1 MQAMQL
7 SHWTNLR
14 SAVGARSLGQDGIN
28 STVPDGTIEDPCSHP
43 RPSQIGILS
52 SPNHP
57 NGHAERK
64 DLQSHW
70 VFGSEH
76 RRASESQH
84 VRSVVFN
91 ESLPRCQV
99 LNHAIFRPASEKL
112 ALHSTTST
120 GPPAARSRKIK
131 AGPENSDPALLVA
144 DSRPQPSTV
153 PGSTLTPGPM
163 VEDTAMRWM

>member
-14 SAVGARSLGQDGIN
+14 SAVGACSLGQDGIN
-28 STVPDGTIEDPCSHP
+28 STVPDGTIEDPYSHP
-43 RPSQIGILS
+43 SPQPNWHPVL
-52 SPNHP
+52 PNHP

-112 ALHSTTST
+112 A
-120 GPPAARSRKIK
+120 PRSADVNGTACREVKKIK
-131 AGPENSDPALLVA
+131 AGPENSDPALLIA

-153 PGSTLTPGPM
+153 PGSTLTPGPI

>member
-14 SAVGARSLGQDGIN
+14 SAVGACSLGQDGIN

-43 RPSQIGILS
+43 SSQPNWHPVL
-52 SPNHP
+52 PNHP

-99 LNHAIFRPASEKL
+99 LNHA
-112 ALHSTTST
+112 
-120 GPPAARSRKIK
+120 
-131 AGPENSDPALLVA
+131 
-144 DSRPQPSTV
+144 
-153 PGSTLTPGPM
+153 
-163 VEDTAMRWM
+163 

>member
-14 SAVGARSLGQDGIN
+14 SAVGACSLGQDGIN
-28 STVPDGTIEDPCSHP
+28 STVPDGTIEDPCPHP
-43 RPSQIGILS
+43 
-52 SPNHP
+52 SPQP
-57 NGHAERK
+57 NW
-64 DLQSHW
+64 QSHW

-99 LNHAIFRPASEKL
+99 LNHATFRPALEKL
-112 ALHSTTST
+112 A
-120 GPPAARSRKIK
+120 PRSADVNGTACREVKKIK
-131 AGPENSDPALLVA
+131 AGPENSDPALLIA

-153 PGSTLTPGPM
+153 PGSTLTPGPI